1 MYMKKRTIIIFV
13 TFLLVS
19 LFTPMNKVHAQTIV
33 ELNKDITLRLK
44 KAEVMDLSFKLE
56 QNNTLQDYDV
66 SRLVFQNTNEDAVQ
80 LTNNQLVAINYGTA
94 ILTARDRVGNTIRIT
109 VHVFDSIVVKN
120 TTIQLDVGEPVTLNI
135 GTQPE
140 ANLVGFKPTFTS
152 SDTYVADVNLDG
164 EIIGKS
170 IGVTLITIDF
180 LGVQTSIEVEV
191 VDRPDFQFI
200 NNTLDINVD
209 ASTSLQYQLSL
220 FGDVDKSI
228 EWRSNNPDIVTVD
241 SKGIIFGVKE
251 GTTDVVARVNNFD
264 YIIKVTVISSIL
276 DLRII
281 IPYLELN
288 INEKQ
293 AINYQIIP
301 SAYQETPV
309 IWESTKPSVA
319 TVSNGVVHAI
329 SAGETTIVARL
340 NNIIKEVQVTVNIP
354 LNGIVLTPRAQTIKQ
369 GQRVT
374 LQLSTL
380 PVNATD
386 TLTPIYSSSNSDIAS
401 VDSYGNVTGVSPGR
415 AIIFVQHKNYNASST
430 VDVEFYENEEG
441 LKTISGTLRN
451 SRVTFDTRGIQN
463 LEEFILQIPYYPLLL
478 NTSNPKVSVLLNEVG
493 TLEKLLVNRIELSS
507 DYAGKSF
514 ELEFVD
520 NQENPLV
527 SYRFNNYVAS
537 DNNSV
542 FPQFSYI
549 ESPFTNLKSNM
560 YELELPVYLS
570 ASDKLSIFL
579 KQTIFTNPL
588 NVYVEQFRG
597 RVTLYNT
604 NEIEISD
611 NSVITVDS
619 LEVGKYYLN
628 DQNPESPLFIITLVV
643 LGVSLLFVLS
653 IVVNK
658 VTNYLKR
665 NEIETRI
672 ENDSINYSQQKNKKE
687 TE

>member
-44 KAEVMDLSFKLE
+44 KGEVLDLSFKLE

-66 SRLVFQNTNEDAVQ
+66 SSLVFQNTNEESVQ

-94 ILTARDRVGNTIRIT
+94 ILSASDRLGNTIQIT

-120 TTIQLDVGEPVTLNI
+120 TAIQLDIGEPVTLNI

-152 SDTYVADVNLDG
+152 SDTYVADVNPEG

-170 IGVTLITIDF
+170 IGFTIITIDF

-228 EWRSNNPDIVTVD
+228 EWRSSNPDIVTVD

-281 IPYLELN
+281 NPSLELN

-293 AINYQIIP
+293 EINYQIIP

-340 NNIIKEVQVTVNIP
+340 NNIIKEVQVKVNIP

-478 NTSNPKVSVLLNEVG
+478 NMSNPKVSVLLNEVG

-520 NQENPLV
+520 NQENPIV

-579 KQTIFTNPL
+579 KQTIFTSPL

-628 DQNPESPLFIITLVV
+628 DQNPESPLLIITLVV
-643 LGVSLLFVLS
+643 LVVSLLFILS
-653 IVVNK
+653 VVVNK

>member
-120 TTIQLDVGEPVTLNI
+120 TAIQLDVGEPVTLNI